1 MSLGLTIQDPDET
14 APYREDWTDYLSG
27 GSISASTWSISPAGP
42 TISAEAIAGAIT
54 SCNLAGVVEG
64 AIYLLTNRMTPT
76 GGQPAERSITIRG
89 GTR

>member
-1 MSLGLTIQDPDET
+1 MSLGLTIQDPGET

-27 GSISASTWSISPAGP
+27 GTIATSTWSVSPAGP
-42 TISAEAIAGAIT
+42 TVSAEAIAGAIT

-64 AIYLLTNRMTPT
+64 VIYLLTNRMTPT